1 MIHEFVELIKALAWP
16 CVVLY
21 VVAKFQT
28 EIRSLLHEMPRVFR
42 RMRSAH
48 GLGVEIELDKIDEE
62 LPLAERQVLSLS
74 PRTEPAPDKEERD
87 DANADPGISPRA

>member
-1 MIHEFVELIKALAWP
+1 
-16 CVVLY
+16 
-21 VVAKFQT
+21 
-28 EIRSLLHEMPRVFR
+28 
-42 RMRSAH
+42 MRSAH

>member
-1 MIHEFVELIKALAWP
+1 MIHEFVELIRALAWP

-28 EIRSLLHEMPRVFR
+28 EIRSLLHEMPRVVR

-48 GLGVEIELDKIDEE
+48 GLGVEIELDKELDKIGDE
-62 LPLAERQVLSLS
+62 LPLAELQALSLS
-74 PRTEPAPDKEERD
+74 PRAKPSPDKD
-87 DANADPGISPRA
+87 